1 MKHKNLRSTKK
12 ISNNKAKPTQKS
24 ITDTADK
31 DGMYPI
37 HLAILNNDLGSLEVL
52 INNGADINKYNRDKD
67 TPLLLAVKDNNAQI
81 VTRLLEEGASLKR
94 LDADQKS
101 PLEVAM
107 GLDHQECIDILRE
120 HEASQATNSVTGS
133 RDNSSEF
140 VTELIKLLNVE
151 IVITTNTQGAALLTE
166 KVLLLLRQ
174 YLNLEEISKA
184 AAATLR
190 TDIIYRLDQFIE
202 FMLSSAKISNKDLL
216 NLARKIIVIIQ
227 ACKQSL
233 PKTVEWNLSRIESLI
248 EEKIVLSNVD
258 SQKASAQVFVPSNSI
273 KKELLELKGTEEDW
287 YTKNGY
293 MNFNDFIRIN
303 RSGAGSVRF
312 LKFSDVRK
320 EKLLQKTNDRGTET
334 IELVTLK
341 PSTLTITEE
350 FLVFLPSISKR
361 IKEEERLLGDTSYSK
376 RSYELL
382 DKAQRGTKLSKDE
395 ESQLEKV
402 LRPSKHNNIHLVHFH
417 HTNQYEDFWNDL
429 AKEAFLTGATLHLFN
444 PPAQAIKADFIYSG
458 IAIVNKLLDEGVHPD
473 KIILQSYGNGHSIS
487 KEVKN
492 QFHKRG
498 VELTQINYQHS
509 LFAPTTYPEFI
520 CNHRTLH
527 IYSNTPS
534 THKAQTETKQSKEF
548 SKFANYIAKGLDKIN
563 YDAGAQGLTAA
574 VSETHSLPQ
583 LINSFITITQTFL
596 QQYIGYQNPALPDER
611 VESIVGAADVA

>member
-1 MKHKNLRSTKK
+1 M
-12 ISNNKAKPTQKS
+12 
-24 ITDTADK
+24 ADK

-37 HLAILNNDLGSLEVL
+37 HLAIINNDLGSLEVL
-52 INNGADINKYNRDKD
+52 INNGVDINKYNRDKD
-67 TPLLLAVKDNNAQI
+67 TPLLLAVKENNPQI
-81 VTRLLEEGASLKR
+81 VMRLLEEGAILKR

-101 PLEVAM
+101 PLEVAIS
-107 GLDHQECIDILRE
+107 LDSQECIDILRE
-120 HEASQATNSVTGS
+120 HEAAQSTKGMAGT
-133 RDNSSEF
+133 RDNSLEF
-140 VTELIKLLNVE
+140 VTALIKLLNAE
-151 IVITTNTQGAALLTE
+151 IAVTANSQGAALLTE

-174 YLNLEEISKA
+174 YLKLEEISKE
-184 AAATLR
+184 AAATLNS
-190 TDIIYRLDQFIE
+190 DITYRIDQFIS
-202 FMLSSAKISNKDLL
+202 FMASNARISNKDLL

-233 PKTVEWNLSRIESLI
+233 PKTVEWTLSRIESLI

-258 SQKASAQVFVPSNSI
+258 SQKAIAHVFVPSNPI
-273 KKELLELKGTEEDW
+273 KKELLELKGTDEDW

-293 MNFNDFIRIN
+293 TNFNDFVRIN
-303 RSGAGSVRF
+303 SSGAGPVKFLRF
-312 LKFSDVRK
+312 SEVRK

-350 FLVFLPSISKR
+350 FLLFLPSISKR
-361 IKEEERLLGDTSYSK
+361 IKEEERLLGQAPSDSK
-376 RSYELL
+376 KSYELL
-382 DKAQRGTKLSKDE
+382 AKAQTGTKLSKDE
-395 ESQLEKV
+395 ESQLDKV

-417 HTNQYEDFWNDL
+417 HTNQYEDFWDDL
-429 AKEAFLTGATLHLFN
+429 TKEAFLTGATLHLFN
-444 PPAQAIKADFIYSG
+444 PPVQAIKADFIYSG

-487 KEVKN
+487 QEVKN

-509 LFAPTTYPEFI
+509 LFAPTTYPDFI

-527 IYSNTPS
+527 IYSNAPS
-534 THKAQTETKQSKEF
+534 LNKARTENKQSKEF
-548 SKFANYIAKGLDKIN
+548 SKFANYIAKSLDKIE
-563 YDAGAQGLTAA
+563 YDAGSQGLTAA

-583 LINSFITITQTFL
+583 LINTFITITQTFL

-611 VESIVGAADVA
+611 VESIVGAADAA